1 MSSRITLLLILKSAS
16 KIYNSLKCL
25 VQTLYVTGI
34 EAICSINYLNNIQVD
49 MHILHSED
57 CWYIKKEHALDSSAI
72 L

>member
-16 KIYNSLKCL
+16 KIYNSLKSL

-49 MHILHSED
+49 MHMHSDD